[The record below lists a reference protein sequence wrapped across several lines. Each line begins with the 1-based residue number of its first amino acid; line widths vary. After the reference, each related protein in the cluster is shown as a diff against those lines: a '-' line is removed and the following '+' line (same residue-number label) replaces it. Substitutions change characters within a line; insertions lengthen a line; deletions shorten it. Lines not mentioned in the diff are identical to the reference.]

1 MSLTQADVKKV
12 SMLARLDLSDQ
23 ELKTMTAQL
32 AKIVGFVEQLAELDT
47 EAVEPMAGA
56 LGVANVFRDDV
67 VRSSVAREE
76 MLANS
81 PHHDGEFFLVPPVLG
96 E

>member
-12 SMLARLDLSDQ
+12 SLLARLDLSAE
-23 ELKTMTAQL
+23 ELETMTSQL

-47 EAVEPMAGA
+47 EAVEPMADA
-56 LGVANVFRDDV
+56 LGVANVLRDDV
-67 VRSSVAREE
+67 IRPSVAREE
-76 MLANS
+76 MLAGA
-81 PHHDGEFFLVPPVLG
+81 PHHDEEFFLVPPVLG

>member
-12 SMLARLDLSDQ
+12 SLLARLDLSDA
-23 ELKTMTAQL
+23 ELETMTAQL

-47 EAVEPMAGA
+47 EAVEPMAHA
-56 LGVANVFRDDV
+56 VDVANVLRDDV
-67 VRSSVAREE
+67 ARPSVARGE

-81 PHHDGEFFLVPPVLG
+81 PHHDEEFFLVPPVLG

>member
-12 SMLARLDLSDQ
+12 SLLARLDLSDA
-23 ELKTMTAQL
+23 ELETMTAQL

-47 EAVEPMAGA
+47 EAVEPMAHA
-56 LGVANVFRDDV
+56 VDVANVLRDDV
-67 VRSSVAREE
+67 ARPSVARAE
-76 MLANS
+76 MLGNS
-81 PHHDGEFFLVPPVLG
+81 PHHDEEFFLVPPVLG

>member
-12 SMLARLDLSDQ
+12 SLLARLDLSDQ
-23 ELKTMTAQL
+23 ELQTMTAQL
-32 AKIVGFVEQLAELDT
+32 TKIVDFVEQLAELDT
-47 EAVEPMAGA
+47 EEVEPMAGA

-67 VRSSVAREE
+67 VRPSVAREE
-76 MLANS
+76 MLANA
-81 PHHDGEFFLVPPVLG
+81 PHHDEEFFLVPPVLG